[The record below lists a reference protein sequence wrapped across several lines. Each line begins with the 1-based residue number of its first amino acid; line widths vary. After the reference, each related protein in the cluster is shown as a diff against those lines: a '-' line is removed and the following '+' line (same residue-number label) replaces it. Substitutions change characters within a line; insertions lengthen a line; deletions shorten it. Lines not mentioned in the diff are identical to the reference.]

1 MKINREIVESY
12 LGQKVE
18 VKLFDGEIVIG
29 ELHKTGEESYKNN
42 PNLYIPKNRYFVE
55 NKLLKDAYGYYH
67 SCLFRSSHIRK
78 IKKVIY

>member
-18 VKLFDGEIVIG
+18 VKLFNGDIFIG
-29 ELHKTGEESYKNN
+29 ELHKTGEEVYKNN
-42 PNLYIPKNRYFVE
+42 PNLYIPRKYYFVE
-55 NKLLKDAYGYYH
+55 NKLLKDNFGYSH

-78 IKKVIY
+78 ISKVIY